1 MPDSHTHSP
10 SPAHWPAILTA
21 GFLAGLAL
29 LYTGM
34 AFARTSAPTPSK
46 PVSME
51 VYAGRWYEIA
61 RTPNTMQK
69 DCQGPTTDF
78 HDRGSAGLTVIET
91 CHRGSAQGVVKI
103 VTAKARIIAPGDNTR
118 FRLSYLGG
126 LIHQD
131 YWILDH
137 ADDNGWLLMGTP
149 GGNYVW
155 LLSRRPALPN
165 ATLAAAVGRAGVLG
179 YPPSRLI
186 YPAQTGG

>member
-1 MPDSHTHSP
+1 MPDSHTQSTARWSAIP
-10 SPAHWPAILTA
+10 SM
-21 GFLAGLAL
+21 GFLIGLAL
-29 LYTGM
+29 SSTGA
-34 AFARTSAPTPSK
+34 AFARTSAPNPLK
-46 PVSME
+46 PVSRE

-61 RTPNTMQK
+61 RTPNAMQK

-78 HDRGSAGLTVIET
+78 QDRGSAGFTVIET
-91 CHRGSAQGVVKI
+91 CHRGSARGVVKI

-165 ATLAAAVGRAGVLG
+165 ATLAAAVGRAGALG
-179 YPPSRLI
+179 YPSSRLI
-186 YPAQTGG
+186 YPTQAGG

>member
-1 MPDSHTHSP
+1 MPDSHTQSTARWSAIP
-10 SPAHWPAILTA
+10 SM
-21 GFLAGLAL
+21 GFLIGLAL
-29 LYTGM
+29 SSTG
-34 AFARTSAPTPSK
+34 AASARTSAPNPLK
-46 PVSME
+46 PVSKD

-78 HDRGSAGLTVIET
+78 QDRGNAGFTVIET
-91 CHRGSAQGVVKI
+91 CHRGSARGVVKI
-103 VTAKARIIAPGDNTR
+103 VMAKARIIAPGDNTR

-137 ADDNGWLLMGTP
+137 ADDNSWLLMGTP

-165 ATLAAAVGRAGVLG
+165 ATLAAAVGRAGALG

-186 YPAQTGG
+186 YPTQAGG